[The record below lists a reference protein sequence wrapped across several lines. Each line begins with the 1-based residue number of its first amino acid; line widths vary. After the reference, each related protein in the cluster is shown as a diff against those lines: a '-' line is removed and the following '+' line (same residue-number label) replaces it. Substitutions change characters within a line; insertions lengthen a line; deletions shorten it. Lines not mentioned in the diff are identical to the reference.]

1 MKNAAQE
8 LVKEYQRLG
17 GRREVVMD
25 DNELSTR
32 TWEPDTPEADAFW
45 REKIE
50 KLSPERRK
58 EVESFLPSIN
68 AK

>member
-17 GRREVVMD
+17 GRREVVID

-50 KLSPERRK
+50 KLSPERRN